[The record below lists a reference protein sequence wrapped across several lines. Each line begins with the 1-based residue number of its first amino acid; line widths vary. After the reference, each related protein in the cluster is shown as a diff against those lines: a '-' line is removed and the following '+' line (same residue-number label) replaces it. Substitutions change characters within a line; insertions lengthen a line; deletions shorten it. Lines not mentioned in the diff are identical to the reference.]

1 MTNLKTSVALLL
13 MLTVAGCK
21 VGPNYKR
28 PVVNAP
34 DAYRGL
40 APELAPQT
48 AASIGDEKWFT
59 VFHDEQLEKLIREAL
74 TQNYDVRIAATR
86 VLQAQAALGITR
98 ADQFPTVSGGAGV
111 SASARTS
118 VGASPAK
125 TSGGTTRTGAGASG
139 NLCPAT
145 PARNPVT
152 TSTVMLMAG

>member
-1 MTNLKTSVALLL
+1 MWWNTSGTGSPAKKTITRNRAWQVPLQRERAMTNLKTSVALLL

-34 DAYRGL
+34 HAYRGL

-111 SASARTS
+111 
-118 VGASPAK
+118 G
-125 TSGGTTRTGAGASG
+125 
-139 NLCPAT
+139 
-145 PARNPVT
+145 
-152 TSTVMLMAG
+152 MQ